1 MLFHQSIKFW
11 KVRKMTTVK
20 NIYDYIN
27 SIAPYDLQEDYD
39 NSGHLVGDF
48 RKEVK
53 KAVMALDAT
62 KDVCNFAKDVK
73 ADLVLTHH
81 PIIFNPVSSVK
92 SDIALYT
99 LVHSGI
105 AALCAHTNYD
115 LADGGMNDNLA
126 KILELKNTEH
136 LADTFLVVG
145 ELENAMSID
154 DLALFVSDQLDCAG
168 IRYTDTSKVIKKV
181 ALGSGACEEYADIA
195 CENADCFITGDM
207 KYHQM
212 LDAAEK
218 GQCIISAG
226 HFETEYK
233 SFMLLKDTLEQLFA
247 DVEFI
252 DANQQNPVKSIQ

>member
-1 MLFHQSIKFW
+1 
-11 KVRKMTTVK
+11 MTTVK
-20 NIYDYIN
+20 NIYDFIN
-27 SIAPYDLQEDYD
+27 SIAPYELQESYD

-53 KAVMALDAT
+53 KVVMALDAT
-62 KDVCNFAKDVK
+62 CDVCNYAKDIN

-92 SDIALYT
+92 SDTALYK
-99 LVHSGI
+99 LINAGI

-115 LADGGMNDNLA
+115 LAQGGINDNLA

-136 LADTFLVVG
+136 LEDSFIVIG
-145 ELENAMSID
+145 EIENGMSID
-154 DLALFVSDQLDCAG
+154 DFVGFVSDKLDCSG
-168 IRYTDTSKVIKKV
+168 IRYTDTSKIIKKV
-181 ALGSGACEEYADIA
+181 ALGGGACEEYTDVA
-195 CENADCFITGDM
+195 CEYADCFVTGDM

-212 LDAAEK
+212 LDAAER
-218 GQCIISAG
+218 GQCVISAG

-233 SFMLLKDTLEQLFA
+233 SFMMLKDTLEKIFA

-252 DANQQNPVKSIQ
+252 DANQQNPVKSI